1 VDARHALYLN
11 LELVCR
17 GTWSSGYRQSR
28 QSVLATEEGGE
39 LQNRA
44 RGEHKIEVAVLH
56 DDAVESQLQQV
67 GERDAVRE
75 NGGVWELPRVEEQT
89 VEGGAAEERGGEAQ
103 AMKGKGAV
111 DEDEFIDALGGE
123 VHKPARELGAVR
135 VNDLYEAVGEA
146 DEGEG
151 AWVHAEDGVDGVRD
165 GGRDVA
171 TARQEVGVGEHERVV
186 ILSLHAVKFEVK
198 SRL

>member
-89 VEGGAAEERGGEAQ
+89 VEGGQLKNAE
-103 AMKGKGAV
+103 
-111 DEDEFIDALGGE
+111 
-123 VHKPARELGAVR
+123 
-135 VNDLYEAVGEA
+135 
-146 DEGEG
+146 
-151 AWVHAEDGVDGVRD
+151 
-165 GGRDVA
+165 GR
-171 TARQEVGVGEHERVV
+171 RRP
-186 ILSLHAVKFEVK
+186 
-198 SRL
+198 